1 MKTIGRYEIKS
12 LISQSGV
19 GSVYAALDE
28 VLNCSVAIKLLRVGN
43 NVDRERFLASLRSAI
58 ASALVHPGIAKIYG
72 FGEHDGRLPY
82 IVMEYLDGSSLEN
95 RFREGVPMDLF
106 DRFSLIVQIAEA
118 LRYAH
123 EHNAIHGKLNPANV
137 IVLQDGTAKIIN
149 LGIAG
154 TLRDST
160 GKRNDLGRLI
170 DELAYKAPE
179 QFQEDTT
186 DRRCDVFSF
195 GVICYEML
203 AGQHPFRPAGSRDM
217 GRLLRNITSN
227 DPPAIRKLMPDCP
240 VALERIV
247 AKTLQREAANRY
259 QSFDDL
265 LEDLNP
271 VFLQIRTELAEKDAR
286 LTEALL
292 TAGKPEEAREILL
305 KALRE
310 GGWESFE
317 GLRRRVRAKF
327 ETPTLREELARQL
340 LAGRKALASGEF
352 LEASRAFQAAVNMDA
367 LEISALPLLKRAQ
380 TLQSTRDRAAGL
392 FKLAKQEVDGDDLAM
407 AKHFMEQCL
416 AATTEMFSDAQIL
429 YPSAEEIRG
438 IMDSFRVNSRR
449 S

>member
-28 VLNCSVAIKLLRVGN
+28 VLNCSVAIKVLRVGN
-43 NVDRERFLASLRSAI
+43 NVDRERFLASLRSAM

-72 FGEHDGRLPY
+72 FGEHDGLLPY
-82 IVMEYLDGSSLEN
+82 IVMEYLDGSSLEKQ
-95 RFREGVPMDLF
+95 FRDGVPMDLF
-106 DRFSLIVQIAEA
+106 DKLSLIIQVAEA

-123 EHNAIHGKLNPANV
+123 DHGALHGKLNPANV

-160 GKRNDLGRLI
+160 GKRNDLGRLF

-186 DRRCDVFSF
+186 DRLSDVFSF
-195 GVICYEML
+195 GVICYELL

-217 GRLLRNITSN
+217 GRLLRNITST
-227 DPPAIRKLMPDCP
+227 DSPALRTLMRDCP

-247 AKTLQREAANRY
+247 ARALQKKAQSRY
-259 QSFDDL
+259 QSFDELLADL
-265 LEDLNP
+265 HP
-271 VFLQIRTELAEKDAR
+271 VFSQIRTELAEKDAR

-292 TAGKPEEAREILL
+292 AAGKPEEARETLL

-317 GLRRRVRAKF
+317 SLRRRVRAKF
-327 ETPTLREELARQL
+327 ETPALREELVRQL
-340 LAGRKALASGEF
+340 SAGKKALAAGEF
-352 LEASRAFQAAVNMDA
+352 FEANRAFEAAVKADP
-367 LEISALPLLKRAQ
+367 LEVSALPLLKRAQ
-380 TLQSTRDRAAGL
+380 MLQTTRDRAAGL
-392 FKLAKQEVDGDDLAM
+392 FKLAKQEVDGEDLAM

-416 AATTEMFSDAQIL
+416 AATDEIFSEAKIL

-438 IMDSFRVNSRR
+438 ILDSFRANSQR

>member
-28 VLNCSVAIKLLRVGN
+28 VLNCSVAIKVLRVGN
-43 NVDRERFLASLRSAI
+43 NVDRERFLASLRSAT
-58 ASALVHPGIAKIYG
+58 ASALIHPGIAKIYG

-95 RFREGVPMDLF
+95 RLRDGVEMDLF
-106 DRFSLIVQIAEA
+106 DKLSLIVQIAEA

-123 EHNAIHGKLNPANV
+123 EHNAIHGKLTPANV
-137 IVLQDGTAKIIN
+137 IVLPDGTAKIIN

-154 TLRDST
+154 TLRDSS

-179 QFQEDTT
+179 QFQKDTT
-186 DRRCDVFSF
+186 DRLCDIFSF
-195 GVICYEML
+195 GVISYEL
-203 AGQHPFRPAGSRDM
+203 LTGQHPFRPAGSRDM
-217 GRLLRNITSN
+217 GKLLRNITSS
-227 DPPAIRKLMPDCP
+227 DPQSLRTMIPDCP
-240 VALERIV
+240 DALDRIL
-247 AKTLQREAANRY
+247 AKTLQKTTSNRY
-259 QSFDDL
+259 QIFEDIL
-265 LEDLNP
+265 ADLNP
-271 VFLQIRTELAEKDAR
+271 VFSQIRTELAEKDAR

-292 TAGKPEEAREILL
+292 AAGKPEEARKTLL

-317 GLRRRVRAKF
+317 GLRRRVQAKF
-327 ETPTLREELARQL
+327 ETPALREELARQL
-340 LAGRKALASGEF
+340 LAGRKALESGEF
-352 LEASRAFQAAVNMDA
+352 LDASRAFQSAVNMDP
-367 LEISALPLLKRAQ
+367 LEVSAMPLLKRAQ
-380 TLQSTRDRAAGL
+380 GLQSTRDRAAGL
-392 FKLAKQEVDGDDLAM
+392 FKLAKEELNGQDLAM

-416 AATTEMFSDAQIL
+416 AATNQIFSDAQIL

-438 IMDSFRVNSRR
+438 ILESFRSNSRR